1 MDNELKEVIEEKKEK
16 IEEKAAEV
24 KEAVEEKLS
33 EVKEAAEE
41 KAAEHWENLQK
52 DTEAVKE
59 KLETTLNDLHE
70 TLANDAGE
78 KVADEEQQIELTLKP
93 ADAMV
98 QARKEVDQKYGSEEA
113 EPTLKTE
120 VSGKV
125 EQAKKNVSETFG
137 NLKETAMN
145 VGSNIS
151 EKAKEAGEKFK
162 TTEAGKTLL
171 GDDGKFDMEDV
182 ERIGENVAEAG
193 GKVIDKVADWL
204 QNTFKKK

>member
-1 MDNELKEVIEEKKEK
+1 MDNELKEVIEEKKEQ
-16 IEEKAAEV
+16 IEEKAA
-24 KEAVEEKLS
+24 

-59 KLETTLNDLHE
+59 KLETTLNDLQE

-78 KVADEEQQIELTLKP
+78 KVEDAQEQIELTLKP

-98 QARKEVDQKYGSEEA
+98 QARKEVDQKYGTEEA

-125 EQAKKNVSETFG
+125 EQAKKTVSETFG

-171 GDDGKFDMEDV
+171 GEDGKFDMEDV
-182 ERIGENVAEAG
+182 ERIGENVAETG